1 MQINASRHDYVLGI
15 SVLHTINGLSVA
27 RGDRHA
33 YIKISS
39 LVIPLASKVFW
50 VCNMEV
56 GGVGGLE
63 EWGGERKGRGGGVR
77 VLTY

>member
-1 MQINASRHDYVLGI
+1 ML
-15 SVLHTINGLSVA
+15 LHTINGLNVA

-33 YIKISS
+33 IQKRSS

-56 GGVGGLE
+56 GGGGGGGGWRKGE
-63 EWGGERKGRGGGVR
+63 VREKDGEGGGGE
-77 VLTY
+77 

>member
-1 MQINASRHDYVLGI
+1 M
-15 SVLHTINGLSVA
+15 LHTINGLNVA

-33 YIKISS
+33 IEKRSS

-56 GGVGGLE
+56 
-63 EWGGERKGRGGGVR
+63 WGDWRSGEVRGKDGEGGGVSIKIKGSF
-77 VLTY
+77 